1 MKITLFS
8 VFFTI
13 FFVNIVL
20 SQEVRRIGKSELATI
35 LADPSDKLY
44 VLNFWASWCGPC
56 VNELPGFQEMVSLS
70 DSSRVEFLFIS
81 LDFPSDADRVLLPFL
96 KNNNYTFTA
105 LLMTDIDYNS
115 WIDIVNPEWQGN
127 IPATLFFNNFRGLN
141 YFISKPLD
149 KPELE
154 KRINSFLLN

>member
-1 MKITLFS
+1 MFS
-8 VFFTI
+8 LPF

-96 KNNNYTFTA
+96 KNNKYTFTT

-154 KRINSFLLN
+154 KRINTFLLN